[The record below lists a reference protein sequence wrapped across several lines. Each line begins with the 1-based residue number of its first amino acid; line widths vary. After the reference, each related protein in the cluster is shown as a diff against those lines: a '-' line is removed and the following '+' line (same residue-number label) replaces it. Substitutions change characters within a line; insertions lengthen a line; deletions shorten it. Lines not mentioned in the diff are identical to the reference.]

1 MVRHIPLSSQY
12 VKCMQILMENMFEM
26 VLKAIN
32 KNVNVL
38 RINQIDHLLDLKE
51 DLDLILYF
59 LRQLEI
65 VFPGSR
71 KCPLQIGS
79 SNSENDWLRSTL
91 LLYMLQ
97 NACNN
102 NLT

>member
-1 MVRHIPLSSQY
+1 MVRHIPPSSQY

-38 RINQIDHLLDLKE
+38 RINQIDHLLDFKE
-51 DLDLILYF
+51 DLDQISNAIGDCLH
-59 LRQLEI
+59 R
-65 VFPGSR
+65 SR

-79 SNSENDWLRSTL
+79 SNSEN
-91 LLYMLQ
+91 
-97 NACNN
+97 N
-102 NLT
+102 